1 MKTRIQK
8 LIDGLFIQPLTTAI
22 TNKLQGGFTTIM
34 TDLTELKASVAD
46 LKQAVLDEHTRID
59 ARLDTLT
66 KQLEA
71 KATEHDD
78 PELTTL
84 ASDIRA
90 VTAGLTAFHP
100 AEAPAASGSAGD
112 QTGGQGGNTPPAG
125 GDTP

>member
-8 LIDGLFIQPLTTAI
+8 LIDGLFIQPLATAI
-22 TNKLQGGFTTIM
+22 NEALKGEFKAIM
-34 TDLTELKASVAD
+34 DDLTELKASVAD

-78 PELTTL
+78 PV
-84 ASDIRA
+84 S
-90 VTAGLTAFHP
+90 AFP
-100 AEAPAASGSAGD
+100 DGD
-112 QTGGQGGNTPPAG
+112 GGV
-125 GDTP
+125 